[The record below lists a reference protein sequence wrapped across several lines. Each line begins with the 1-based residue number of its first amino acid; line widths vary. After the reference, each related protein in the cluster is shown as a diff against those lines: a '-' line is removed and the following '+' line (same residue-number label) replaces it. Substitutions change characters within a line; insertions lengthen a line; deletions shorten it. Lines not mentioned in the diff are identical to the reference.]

1 MRVCLILEGSYPY
14 THGGVSTWM
23 HNYIKA
29 MPDIE
34 FILWVIGANA
44 KDKGKFV
51 YELPANVS
59 EVHEVFLDDALKI
72 KPEKKR
78 YRFRDD
84 ELDNLKKVID
94 CGRPDWD
101 CIVKI
106 FQEKKVKPGALLM
119 SSEFLNMLEEVCAS
133 KYKYSAY
140 SDTFHTVRSM
150 MLPLFY
156 MLSQEVPK
164 ADIYHTICTG
174 YGGILGVL
182 GHVVHKKPL
191 ILSEHGIYSR
201 EREEEIIRANWVVA
215 SFKKRW
221 IEFFYML
228 SDAIYKQADLIS
240 SLFNRAR
247 ATQIELGVPKDK
259 CYVIGNGVNYERFA
273 AIPLKED
280 DGYVD
285 IGAVMRMA
293 PIKDVKTLIYA
304 FYETSLLLKN
314 VRLYILGAEDDK
326 EYAEECY
333 ELVRE
338 LKLSE
343 KVIFTGQVDV
353 VEYMKKFDFT
363 VLSSISEGQPL
374 SVLESLAAR
383 RPCVTTDVGCCREL
397 LEDESDG
404 YGVVGYIAPPMNRS
418 FYARELI
425 RMCSSREER
434 LDMGNRGQLRVRD
447 GFRHE
452 DMIKNYRSLY
462 TKVEE

>member
-191 ILSEHGIYSR
+191 ILSEHGLYSR
-201 EREEEIIRANWVVA
+201 EIC
-215 SFKKRW
+215 FQ
-221 IEFFYML
+221 ML
-228 SDAIYKQADLIS
+228 SIS
-240 SLFNRAR
+240 RRISYPVFL
-247 ATQIELGVPKDK
+247 
-259 CYVIGNGVNYERFA
+259 
-273 AIPLKED
+273 
-280 DGYVD
+280 
-285 IGAVMRMA
+285 
-293 PIKDVKTLIYA
+293 
-304 FYETSLLLKN
+304 
-314 VRLYILGAEDDK
+314 
-326 EYAEECY
+326 
-333 ELVRE
+333 
-338 LKLSE
+338 
-343 KVIFTGQVDV
+343 TGP
-353 VEYMKKFDFT
+353 
-363 VLSSISEGQPL
+363 GQH
-374 SVLESLAAR
+374 R
-383 RPCVTTDVGCCREL
+383 
-397 LEDESDG
+397 
-404 YGVVGYIAPPMNRS
+404 
-418 FYARELI
+418 
-425 RMCSSREER
+425 
-434 LDMGNRGQLRVRD
+434 
-447 GFRHE
+447 
-452 DMIKNYRSLY
+452 
-462 TKVEE
+462 